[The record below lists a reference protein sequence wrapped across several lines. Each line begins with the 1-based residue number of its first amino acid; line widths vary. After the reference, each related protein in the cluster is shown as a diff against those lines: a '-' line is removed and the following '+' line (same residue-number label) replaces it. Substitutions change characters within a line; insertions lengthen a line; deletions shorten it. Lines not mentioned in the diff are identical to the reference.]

1 MSEIF
6 SLPFIQR
13 AAIAG
18 ILIGFITSYYGVFI
32 VQRKLSFLGSG
43 LAHSAFGGA
52 ALGLLLETEPLWVAL
67 PFTVIISILIV
78 YLKEKSKLSGDT
90 SVGILFSVAV
100 ALGIIFLSLKKGYT
114 TDAFT
119 YLFGSILSVQ
129 KIDLI
134 FSSLLA
140 LLSVGTF
147 FSQWKKWAYAT
158 FDVELAQ
165 ADKISVLK
173 DEYILSVLI
182 SVTIVISIK
191 VVGIVLL
198 TAFLVIPAATARLIS
213 STFFKMTI
221 YSIIIGIVSS
231 FVGLVASIQL
241 DLPTGAVI
249 ILIQALFF
257 TISLFFSKK

>member
-1 MSEIF
+1 MIEIF

>member
-1 MSEIF
+1 MIEIF

-18 ILIGFITSYYGVFI
+18 ILIGFVTSYYGVFI

-114 TDAFT
+114 NDAFT

-213 STFFKMTI
+213 STFFQMTI

-231 FVGLVASIQL
+231 FVGLVAPIHL

>member
-1 MSEIF
+1 MIEIF
-6 SLPFIQR
+6 SLAFIQR
-13 AAIAG
+13 AAVAG
-18 ILIGFITSYYGVFI
+18 ILIGFVTSYYGVFI

-67 PFTVIISILIV
+67 PFTIIISILIV

-90 SVGILFSVAV
+90 SIGILFSLSV

-114 TDAFT
+114 SDAFT

-129 KIDLI
+129 KIDLL
-134 FSSLLA
+134 FSLFLA
-140 LLSVGTF
+140 LLSVATF

-158 FDVELAQ
+158 FDAELAQ
-165 ADKISVLK
+165 ADRVSVVK
-173 DEYILSVLI
+173 DDYLLSILI
-182 SVTIVISIK
+182 SITIVVSIK

-198 TAFLVIPAATARLIS
+198 TAFLVIPAASSRLIS
-213 STFFKMTI
+213 STFYQMTV
-221 YSIIIGIVSS
+221 YSIIIGVLSS
-231 FVGLVASIQL
+231 FIGLIASIQM

-249 ILIQALFF
+249 ILIQTVFFIFAL
-257 TISLFFSKK
+257 IFSKK

>member
-1 MSEIF
+1 MIEIF

-18 ILIGFITSYYGVFI
+18 VLIGFVTSYYGVFI

-67 PFTVIISILIV
+67 PFTIIISILIV

-114 TDAFT
+114 NDAFT

-134 FSSLLA
+134 FSSVLA
-140 LLSVGTF
+140 FLSICTF

-165 ADKISVLK
+165 SDKIAVVK
-173 DEYILSVLI
+173 DEYLLSVLI
-182 SVTIVISIK
+182 AVTIVISIK

-198 TAFLVIPAATARLIS
+198 TAFLVIPAATSRLIS
-213 STFFKMTI
+213 STFFQMTV

-231 FVGLVASIQL
+231 FVGLIASIQL

-257 TISLFFSKK
+257 IIGLFFSKK

>member
-1 MSEIF
+1 MIEIF

-18 ILIGFITSYYGVFI
+18 VLIGFVTSYYGVFI

-52 ALGLLLETEPLWVAL
+52 ALGLLLETEPLWIAL
-67 PFTVIISILIV
+67 PFTIIISILIV
-78 YLKEKSKLSGDT
+78 YLKEKSNLSGDT

-114 TDAFT
+114 NDAFT

-134 FSSLLA
+134 FSSVLA
-140 LLSVGTF
+140 LISIGTF

-165 ADKISVLK
+165 SDKIAVVK
-173 DEYILSVLI
+173 DEYFLSVLI
-182 SVTIVISIK
+182 ALTIVISIK

-198 TAFLVIPAATARLIS
+198 TAFLVIPAATSRLIS
-213 STFFKMTI
+213 STFFQMTV
-221 YSIIIGIVSS
+221 YSVIIGIVSS
-231 FVGLVASIQL
+231 FVGLLASIQL

-257 TISLFFSKK
+257 IIGLFFSKK

>member
-1 MSEIF
+1 MIEIF

-18 ILIGFITSYYGVFI
+18 ILIGFVTSYYGVFI

-114 TDAFT
+114 NDAFT

-173 DEYILSVLI
+173 GEYILSVLI

-213 STFFKMTI
+213 STFFQMTI

-249 ILIQALFF
+249 ILIQAIFF

>member
-1 MSEIF
+1 MIEIF

-18 ILIGFITSYYGVFI
+18 VLIGFVTSYYGVFI

-67 PFTVIISILIV
+67 PFTIIISILIV

-114 TDAFT
+114 NDAFT

-134 FSSLLA
+134 FSSVLA
-140 LLSVGTF
+140 LLSIATF

-165 ADKISVLK
+165 SDKIAVVK
-173 DEYILSVLI
+173 DEYLLSVLI
-182 SVTIVISIK
+182 AVTIVISIK
-191 VVGIVLL
+191 IVGIVLL
-198 TAFLVIPAATARLIS
+198 TAFLVIPAATSRLIS
-213 STFFKMTI
+213 STFFQMTV

-231 FVGLVASIQL
+231 FVGLIASIQL

-257 TISLFFSKK
+257 IIGLFFRKK

>member
-1 MSEIF
+1 MIEIF

-18 ILIGFITSYYGVFI
+18 ILIGFVTSYYGVFI

-114 TDAFT
+114 NDAFT

-213 STFFKMTI
+213 STFFQMTI

-231 FVGLVASIQL
+231 FVGLVVSIQL

>member
-1 MSEIF
+1 MIEIF

-18 ILIGFITSYYGVFI
+18 ILIGFVTSYYGVFI

-114 TDAFT
+114 NDAFT

-134 FSSLLA
+134 FSSFLA

-173 DEYILSVLI
+173 DEYILSILI

-213 STFFKMTI
+213 STFFQMTI

-249 ILIQALFF
+249 ILIQAIFF
-257 TISLFFSKK
+257 IISLFFSRK

>member
-1 MSEIF
+1 MIEIF
-6 SLPFIQR
+6 SLAFIQR
-13 AAIAG
+13 AAVAG
-18 ILIGFITSYYGVFI
+18 VLIGFVTSYYGVFI

-67 PFTVIISILIV
+67 PFTIIISILIV

-90 SVGILFSVAV
+90 SIGILFSLSV

-114 TDAFT
+114 SDAFT

-134 FSSLLA
+134 FSLFLA
-140 LLSVGTF
+140 LLSVATF

-158 FDVELAQ
+158 FDAELAQ
-165 ADKISVLK
+165 ADRVSVLK
-173 DEYILSVLI
+173 DDYLLSILI
-182 SVTIVISIK
+182 SVTIVVSIK

-198 TAFLVIPAATARLIS
+198 TAFLVIPAASSRLIS
-213 STFFKMTI
+213 STFYQMTI
-221 YSIIIGIVSS
+221 YSIIIGVLSS
-231 FVGLVASIQL
+231 FIGLIASIQM

-249 ILIQALFF
+249 ILIQTIFFIVAL
-257 TISLFFSKK
+257 IFSKK

>member
-1 MSEIF
+1 MIEIF

-18 ILIGFITSYYGVFI
+18 VLIGFVTSYYGVFI

-67 PFTVIISILIV
+67 PSTIIISILIV

-114 TDAFT
+114 NDAFT

-134 FSSLLA
+134 FSSVLA
-140 LLSVGTF
+140 LLSIATF

-165 ADKISVLK
+165 SDKIAVVK
-173 DEYILSVLI
+173 DEYLLSVLI
-182 SVTIVISIK
+182 AVTIVISIK
-191 VVGIVLL
+191 IVGIVLL
-198 TAFLVIPAATARLIS
+198 TAFLVIPAATSRLIS
-213 STFFKMTI
+213 STFFQMTV

-231 FVGLVASIQL
+231 FVGLIASIQL

-257 TISLFFSKK
+257 IIGLFFRKK

>member
-1 MSEIF
+1 MIEIF

-18 ILIGFITSYYGVFI
+18 VLIGFVTSYYGVFI

-43 LAHSAFGGA
+43 LAHSAFGGT

-67 PFTVIISILIV
+67 PFTIIISILIV

-114 TDAFT
+114 NDAFT

-134 FSSLLA
+134 FSSVLA
-140 LLSVGTF
+140 LLSIATF

-165 ADKISVLK
+165 SDKIAVVK
-173 DEYILSVLI
+173 DEYLLSVLI
-182 SVTIVISIK
+182 AVTIVISIK
-191 VVGIVLL
+191 IVGIVLL
-198 TAFLVIPAATARLIS
+198 TAFLVIPAATSRLIS
-213 STFFKMTI
+213 STFFQMTV

-231 FVGLVASIQL
+231 FVGLIASIQL

-257 TISLFFSKK
+257 IIGLFFRKK